1 MERECVMARSARL
14 PKRFPVGTR
23 YVVEGRAGGKGLF
36 LVSARYVV
44 LPNGRRLDLPA
55 KNVAVK
61 CGCAAAR
68 RRGYRFPR
76 QQAEHAA
83 RLGV

>member
-1 MERECVMARSARL
+1 MARSTRM

-23 YVVEGRAGGKGLF
+23 YVVEGRNGLKGVF
-36 LVSARYVV
+36 QVSARYLL

-55 KNVAVK
+55 TKMAVNR
-61 CGCAAAR
+61 AAPRGRSYRVAR
-68 RRGYRFPR
+68 RHP
-76 QQAEHAA
+76 EHPA